1 MTAFDVQILGWLA
14 AASTLATFFCH
25 DMRRLRLLALAANAA
40 FIGYGAAAQL
50 PPVLMLHLA
59 LVPVNLWRLNQAFR
73 PAPARSSAPSP
84 AVAPGAMS
92 ARRRRPRS
100 WRETSAIPHGEQ
112 AGASTRRRNE
122 SGRPALSRNCAL
134 KRSDGSAHD
143 MRDAA
148 DSTPSM
154 VVTRIA
160 CPAPASRTEPASVSI
175 AARSAWHIA
184 RGPGVDMLTL
194 PPFPT
199 LRFHDRHP
207 QETR

>member
-14 AASTLATFFCH
+14 AALTLATFVCR

-84 AVAPGAMS
+84 AVFPGAMS

-112 AGASTRRRNE
+112 AGASTRRRHE
-122 SGRPALSRNCAL
+122 SGRPASSRNCAL
-134 KRSDGSAHD
+134 TRSHD
-143 MRDAA
+143 LAQDTRYTA
-148 DSTPSM
+148 DSTPPM
-154 VVTRIA
+154 VVTWIT
-160 CPAPASRTEPASVSI
+160 CPAPASRTEPASASI
-175 AARSAWHIA
+175 AARSARDVA
-184 RGPGVDMLTL
+184 RGSSVDMPTL

-199 LRFHDRHP
+199 LRFQDRHP